1 MIDEFEFL
9 EKIRKTT
16 KVERKIESEV
26 FEKNVLS
33 ILIHLIEN
41 KYISSIN
48 FPISKGKEAYVFRA
62 EKGKRLLEKFSK
74 KSKSKSKFAAI
85 KIYMIETSRFKHMQ
99 NYIKGDPRFRKIP
112 HTKKEIV
119 YEWTKKEFRNLRLCH
134 EAGIS
139 VPEPYYF
146 KNNVLVIDFIGD
158 DYGNPAP
165 QLKKVGPP
173 DPKKNFKQ
181 LIRDMKKMYEIGL
194 VHGDLSEYNILVNG
208 DSLVIIDVGQTVSK
222 EHPMAEEFLERDVNN
237 LIRYFSEFG
246 IKANKED
253 IIKEIKSAKRR

>member
-9 EKIRKTT
+9 EKVRKTK

-48 FPISKGKEAYVFRA
+48 FPVSKGKEAYVFRA
-62 EKGKRLLEKFSK
+62 EKGKRILEGKINSNESK
-74 KSKSKSKFAAI
+74 YAAI

-119 YEWTKKEFRNLRLCH
+119 YEWTKKEFRNLRLCY
-134 EAGIS
+134 EAGIN

-146 KNNVLVIDFIGD
+146 KNNVLVMDFIGD
-158 DYGNPAP
+158 EYGNPAP

-181 LIRDMKKMYEIGL
+181 LIRDMKKMYGIGL
-194 VHGDLSEYNILVNG
+194 VHADLSEYNILVKG
-208 DSLVIIDVGQTVSK
+208 KDLVIIDVGQTVSK
-222 EHPMAEEFLERDVNN
+222 EHPMADEFLERDVTN

-246 IKANKED
+246 IKANKDE
-253 IIKEIKSAKRR
+253 IIKEIKSSKNSR